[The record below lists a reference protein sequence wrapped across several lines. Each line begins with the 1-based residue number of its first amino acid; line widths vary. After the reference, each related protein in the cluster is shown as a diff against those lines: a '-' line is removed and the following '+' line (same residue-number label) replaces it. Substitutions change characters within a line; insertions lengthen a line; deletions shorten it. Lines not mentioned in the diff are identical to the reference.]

1 MLFMLAAMLGIV
13 AANAQ
18 ITQGRIGT
26 GDITI
31 AGYTTTDV
39 YGLDFDNDGTNL
51 EFRIADFP
59 GSPNLTNGYLTY
71 DWTDGGNNIVN
82 ETGVWDYMAIL
93 ASGVTVGST
102 SEFEG
107 QGDGAFNTTNLTA
120 GVHYMGFRILLSDGV
135 HYGWAEYTVAEN
147 GDDFDLTWTKCYYNA
162 TVGEAITTG
171 DEGGSSCDV
180 AAGDLPYSF
189 GFETLDCWEEEVIA
203 GSKHWEVTTYHYTA
217 IQGTGYAIFGGA
229 YSSEARLI
237 SPTFNVA
244 GVPNLTLKFAH
255 AQDAWGSDQDSL
267 KVEYRLSPTDA
278 WQTLATYKNSISSFE
293 FASIPLTETSAT
305 LQIAFH
311 AYSNYGYRVAIDSLT
326 LTSVSC
332 QSPVIADIT
341 VTENSATVT
350 WSGSASQYGITLD
363 DGDEEVVN
371 GTSKTFTGL
380 TANTSY
386 SISLR
391 AICGGEGSEVVS
403 QTFRTLC
410 GTEAFP
416 YSENFESYTAG
427 TGNFP
432 ECWTSVSGTNYVQSG
447 SSYASQ
453 GTKALHMQG
462 IGSTVVTPIIN
473 IGGNDAFISFDLK
486 CEDVDKSGDMAIGV
500 AASPASAESAEWL
513 DTIDAATTYD
523 RYEYIYHNTSSFA
536 SGCIVFKQMNTTY
549 SNYYYW
555 IDSLTVTE
563 PPACAKP
570 INLTLNEATNNSLT
584 LSWTEN
590 GSASMWVVKVGDGA
604 WTEVRD
610 NPYEITGLAANTD
623 YVVSV
628 RAFCDPDTSDAVSG
642 TFRTLCDAE
651 DFPYSE
657 NFESFTA
664 SNVPDCWTNIA
675 GSTTVVEN
683 GYTTYSYEGTKA
695 LRISGGGVIASPVI
709 NVNRSDVY
717 VNFELKRSYS
727 SAGTLA
733 VGIAAS
739 PALVNDAVY
748 FDTIEPDNTNYNNYE
763 YIFHNTLSLTSGCL
777 IFKQLGSTSTYY
789 YFYIDSLTVSQ
800 PPACAKPTNLEA
812 TVVTDNSLTL
822 SWTEA
827 GSASKWVVKVGDGAW
842 TETTENPYT
851 INGLD
856 ANTEYA
862 VSVRAFCDPDTSDA
876 VNGTFRTLCGFE
888 AVPYSEDFE
897 GISSGLPDCWEQ
909 EASNASRAK
918 WDFTSSGHEGNG
930 LNFNDWYAENSRLIM
945 PVMNCSSLT
954 ADGQLSFYFK
964 NPAISNGLFAHLV
977 IYYRT
982 SSTGEWTAIDSWTLT
997 AANEDWT
1004 SADVIL
1010 PSSANAPYYQV
1021 SFLATGENTSPRV
1034 YLYLDDITIGE
1045 APACARPS
1053 NLAAEAAETS
1063 LTLSWVENGSATKW
1077 VVKVDDGA
1085 WTETTQNPYTINDL
1099 TANTEYA
1106 VSVRAF
1112 CDPDTSEAVSGTFRT
1127 LCGVFTSTDLPYFEG
1142 FEGDISCWEQENING
1157 NTMWEVDGLYS
1168 YYDATAYEGAEYYGI
1183 NGDGAET
1190 RLISPV
1196 FNLAGIDNVTLK
1208 LAHVQPSYYGYY
1220 QDNLTIE
1227 YRLSST
1233 GEWQTLA
1240 TYTDD
1245 ITEWQSES
1253 FDIPNP
1259 GATFQ
1264 FAFRAQLNDAN
1275 GVGIDSVSLST
1286 ESTPQPTCDVPTALA
1301 AGNVTASSAVITW
1314 NGTAAQYEVELNGQS
1329 STVNT
1334 NSYTAH
1340 GLTAATAYTV
1350 RVRALC
1356 DGGLTSDWT
1365 AVVNF
1370 TTLDEPQPMECNTPT
1385 GLAASNVT
1393 ANSANISWNE
1403 VTIAETFD
1411 GEWNLAMGAED
1422 SVHTM
1427 ITPDATMHTLLTA
1440 LGMDFEDVDENVSV
1454 AGTLV
1459 PVTIEPAAGNQMNV
1473 TGSFDMA
1480 MYGVDDPVTFHFSTT
1495 GTVTSTGMNIEPA
1508 TINETVRIMNA
1519 MDIDYTG
1526 TLTFAQPTALPVDG
1540 TLTIGIASMNISG
1553 YGDTTVYMM
1562 TGSVSISMVGT
1573 NLTASGSRET
1583 TNAYPTYELVVTNV
1597 ATGVE
1602 TPITNATTPYAL
1614 EGLTASTEYTVKV
1627 RTHCDENSTSD
1638 WSAAVSFTTL
1648 NGGGED
1654 PTCDVPTNIVI
1665 DQESI
1670 NTPYAALITWNGTA
1684 SQYEIEITGGEQPVT
1699 TTVSTNSYTF
1709 NGVASTT
1716 YSVRVRAICD
1726 GGVTSDWSAAQ
1737 SFTTPN
1743 GGEPQGIDDVNAS
1756 YSVNIYP
1763 NPAKNTVTISVDGLS
1778 GKAQVSVIDMSGR
1791 TVMTSTMESDATQ
1804 LNVSKLAQGTYFVR
1818 INGETISTVR
1828 KLVVK

>member
-1 MLFMLAAMLGIV
+1 MLFMLAMMLGIV

-18 ITQGRIGT
+18 GT
-26 GDITI
+26 GTVVV
-31 AGYTTTDV
+31 A
-39 YGLDFDNDGTNL
+39 DGT
-51 EFRIADFP
+51 A
-59 GSPNLTNGYLTY
+59 TNQYVPIYGYY
-71 DWTDGGNNIVN
+71 V
-82 ETGVWDYMAIL
+82 
-93 ASGVTVGST
+93 
-102 SEFEG
+102 
-107 QGDGAFNTTNLTA
+107 
-120 GVHYMGFRILLSDGV
+120 
-135 HYGWAEYTVAEN
+135 
-147 GDDFDLTWTKCYYNA
+147 DDFLRCQTIYPESMLT
-162 TVGEAITTG
+162 E
-171 DEGGSSCDV
+171 
-180 AAGDLPYSF
+180 
-189 GFETLDCWEEEVIA
+189 IA
-203 GSKHWEVTTYHYTA
+203 GSEIQGITYYLSTPATGSWGSSAVFEVKIGTVAASAFETTPSWMDVTSFSTVYTGVLDGTQSEMTINFDAPFTYTSGNLCIEVNVTTEGSYNRAYFAGMESANASAYGSNASSWASITPTKQNF
-217 IQGTGYAIFGGA
+217 IPKTGFIVPVSCVSPTLGTITP
-229 YSSEARLI
+229 EARAA
-237 SPTFNVA
+237 SVA
-244 GVPNLTLKFAH
+244 WTEN
-255 AQDAWGSDQDSL
+255 GSAS
-267 KVEYRLSPTDA
+267 A
-278 WQTLATYKNSISSFE
+278 WQLKLNDGEWLDVTENPYTLTGLTPETAYNLQLRSNCGEGDFSIPVSSSFTTLVSCP
-293 FASIPLTETSAT
+293 APTALAATPTETS
-305 LQIAFH
+305 LEL
-311 AYSNYGYRVAIDSLT
+311 SW
-326 LTSVSC
+326 
-332 QSPVIADIT
+332 
-341 VTENSATVT
+341 TE
-350 WSGSASQYGITLD
+350 SGSATEWLLKVN
-363 DGDEEVVN
+363 DGDYQTVTN
-371 GTSKTFTGL
+371 PYTLTGL
-380 TANTSY
+380 TANTAY
-386 SISLR
+386 AIQVR
-391 AICGGEGSEVVS
+391 A
-403 QTFRTLC
+403 LC
-410 GTEAFP
+410 GAGDTSSAVSGTYRTSCGAETLP
-416 YSENFESYTAG
+416 YFEGFEDYTAG
-427 TGNFP
+427 SGNFP
-432 ECWTSVSGTNYVQSG
+432 PCWTSISG
-447 SSYASQ
+447 SSNYVSTSYSSQ
-453 GTKALHMQG
+453 GSKSLQFGGTTTNVITSPMIAANGQ
-462 IGSTVVTPIIN
+462 PIYIN
-473 IGGNDAFISFDLK
+473 FDLK
-486 CEDVDKSGDMAIGV
+486 REGPTSGTMAIGV
-500 AASPASAESAEWL
+500 STSTSDISSAVFI
-513 DTIDAATTYD
+513 DTITPGDNNFHN
-523 RYEYIYHNTSSFA
+523 YEYFFQNE
-536 SGCIVFKQMNTTY
+536 GRLDNLCLVFKQMATAT
-549 SNYYYW
+549 YYYYFL
-555 IDSLTVTE
+555 DSLTVSE

-570 INLTLNEATNNSLT
+570 TDLTLDNATENSLT
-584 LSWTEN
+584 LSWAEN
-590 GSASMWVVKVGDGA
+590 GSATKWVVKVGDEE
-604 WTEVRD
+604 WTQTTE
-610 NPYEITGLAANTD
+610 NPYTLNGLTANTE
-623 YVVSV
+623 YTVSV
-628 RAFCDPDTSDAVSG
+628 RSFCDPDTSDAVIG
-642 TFRTLCDAE
+642 TFRTTCAAE
-651 DFPYSE
+651 SLPYSE
-657 NFESFTA
+657 GFEGFEA
-664 SNVPDCWTNIA
+664 SVVPDCWTSVA
-675 GSTTVVEN
+675 GTTTVIAN

-695 LRISGGGVIASPVI
+695 LRITSGGTIVSPVI
-709 NVNRSDVY
+709 NVAGNDVY
-717 VNFELKRSYS
+717 VNFYAQRSS
-727 SAGTLA
+727 TSAGKLA
-733 VGIAAS
+733 IGFATS
-739 PALVNDAVY
+739 PATVAAAVY
-748 FDTIEPDNTNYNNYE
+748 FDTIEPTTTNTYDEYE
-763 YIFHNTLSLTSGCL
+763 FTFSNTLNIQSGC
-777 IFKQLGSTSTYY
+777 IVFKQLDCNYSYY
-789 YFYIDSLTVSQ
+789 YYYVDNLSVSE
-800 PPACAKPTNLEA
+800 PPACPKPSDLTLDNA
-812 TVVTDNSLTL
+812 TDNSLTL
-822 SWTEA
+822 SWIEN
-827 GSASKWVVKVGDGAW
+827 GSATKWVVKVNDGEW
-842 TETTENPYT
+842 NQTTENPYT
-851 INGLD
+851 ITGLT

-862 VSVRAFCDPDTSDA
+862 VSVRSFCDPDTSDA
-876 VNGTFRTLCGFE
+876 VSGTFSTLCGFE

-897 GISSGLPDCWEQ
+897 GISSGLPGCWEQ
-909 EASNASRAK
+909 VASNASRAK

-1275 GVGIDSVSLST
+1275 GVGIDSVSLS
-1286 ESTPQPTCDVPTALA
+1286 SGSAPQPTCDVPTALA
-1301 AGNVTASSAVITW
+1301 AGNVTANSAVITW

-1334 NSYTAH
+1334 NSYTAQ

-1427 ITPDATMHTLLTA
+1427 ITPDATMHTLLNY

-1495 GTVTSTGMNIEPA
+1495 GTVTSNGMNIEPA

-1526 TLTFAQPTALPVDG
+1526 TVTFAQPTALPVDG

-1553 YGDTTVYMM
+1553 YGDTTVNVGIAM

-1763 NPAKNTVTISVDGLS
+1763 NPAKNTVTISVDGLN